1 MKPELGGSGLT
12 GRDYDEGMQDANPST
27 DRADDE
33 YAQMVD
39 IVLRPVVKRTEDV
52 LDLFA
57 GCGGLALGFEASG
70 FRTLGFEANADCCAT
85 YNSNLHGRCVEE
97 FLTPETEFP
106 SADVIIGG
114 PPCQPFS
121 VGGNQRGLEDSR
133 DGFPAFV
140 AAVEKLNPRLW
151 MFENVRGLLYKNKWY
166 LDQVLRRLERCGYI
180 VDVKLLN
187 ASNYLV
193 PQNRERLI
201 VVGHK
206 GGFAFPEKSHKTIT
220 AGQALGGF
228 LFSEPDE
235 GKYLSASMDDYVA
248 RYEKASKCINPRDL
262 APNRPS
268 RTITC
273 RNLAGATG
281 DMQRI
286 KLPSGKRRRLS
297 VREGARLQ
305 SFPDWFKFCGTEGSQ
320 FNQVGNA
327 VPPMFAYGLAQS
339 VRTYLDLPS
348 RLSDESIQERWTPV
362 QASFELT

>member
-1 MKPELGGSGLT
+1 MYDAHSSTELAE
-12 GRDYDEGMQDANPST
+12 DYVALIE
-27 DRADDE
+27 R
-33 YAQMVD
+33 
-39 IVLRPVVKRTEDV
+39 VLRPAVERPETV

-57 GCGGLALGFEASG
+57 GCGGLALGFEAAG
-70 FRTLGFEANADCCAT
+70 FNTIGFEANSDCCAT
-85 YNSNLHGRCVEE
+85 YNANLHGTCTEQ

-106 SADVIIGG
+106 ATDIVIGG

-121 VGGNQRGLEDSR
+121 VGGNQLGLEDSR
-133 DGFPAFV
+133 DGFPTFI
-140 AAVEKLNPRLW
+140 AAVERLNPRLW
-151 MFENVRGLLYKNKWY
+151 IFENVRGLLYKNKWY
-166 LDQVLRRLERCGYI
+166 LDQVIRRLERCGYVVEI
-180 VDVKLLN
+180 KLLN

-206 GGFAFPEKSHKTIT
+206 GDFSFPDESGKTIT
-220 AGQALGGF
+220 AGLALGGY
-228 LFSEPDE
+228 LFAEPPD
-235 GKYLSASMDDYVA
+235 GKYLNTSMDAYVA

-262 APNRPS
+262 APDRPA

-286 KLPSGKRRRLS
+286 KLPSGRRRRLT

-305 SFPDWFKFCGTEGSQ
+305 SFPDWFEFCGSEGSQ

-327 VPPMFAYGLAQS
+327 VPPMFAYALAQS
-339 VRTYLDLPS
+339 VRTYLDS
-348 RLSDESIQERWTPV
+348 SNRLSNESIEGRWTPV
-362 QASFELT
+362 QGSFELV